1 MKNTCSFL
9 KYLLIAILIC
19 SSVFAQ
25 GWRPGEKQIRI
36 SADSPV
42 HVEQIFNLK
51 LNTDFYGPKFDHIIA
66 YVTPEEIRQI
76 ESLGIPYTVEIEDLN
91 QHSLEL
97 QSELVAYHS
106 YQEIINLADSLATN
120 FPEICEKHIFG
131 SSIEGR
137 QLAAL
142 KISDSVAIDQPEAEV
157 FFDAGIHGD
166 EVGGPENVIRFARD
180 LCLNYGTDPTITN
193 LVDNR
198 EIWLYLMV
206 NPDGRHYDTR
216 YNNNGVDLNRDFAY
230 MWDAWGGSPGPC
242 SQVESKAL
250 RECMY
255 NNQFVVHTTYHSGTE
270 YISLPWSYRSQQ
282 PLDWSHIYQLGG
294 VYSSS
299 SGYANMTYGQGN
311 SGMYPINGSTKDSN
325 YGMMGSISWSM
336 EISYSK
342 QPPASQ
348 IMTYYNYNYP
358 SMIAMIEYAG
368 YGVQGTVTD
377 SITGELITAIVFV
390 NNYFPAYSDP
400 SAGDYHKYVLP
411 GTYSITV
418 VANGY
423 QSKTINN
430 VVVTA
435 NNATTTDIRLAPEHG
450 QYAYKFSSSQIPN
463 NNEADEGLTYAAFG
477 PPDNINYSIGK
488 TGWCVLDMQSPVF
501 DGPGMDFMVHEGDTS
516 PEGYTFYVGESIDG
530 PWHSL
535 GTGNGSTQFDI
546 SSSGLVK
553 SQFIKIVDD
562 GDGTAYASDAGFDL
576 DAVEALTSISGV
588 YLTLLEYAV
597 EDSSG
602 NDNGKIDPGETVD
615 IIVNIENNGNLSA
628 DSINGILSSNSV
640 YLMIADSTIYID
652 SLTQGQSAQAIVSV
666 TTDASTPVGELIEIN
681 LDLETNNGT
690 YTNNYTMIF
699 VIGQV
704 PVLIIDLDQNR
715 NSGPTILTAMQ
726 DVGIPAEYTISFPTD
741 LSTYT
746 SLFICLGVVGNNHAL
761 TATQGQALADF
772 LNTGGNIYMEGGD
785 TWFYDSQTAVHPMF
799 HVYPI
804 SDGGNDLSTLLGQT
818 GRFTEGMSFSYS
830 GDNSAIDNIVPSLP
844 AFSLFRNQSPSYFCA
859 VAYDAG
865 TYKAIGSSFEFG
877 GLTDGT
883 SPSTKQE
890 LMAKYLEFF
899 EINNLQLP
907 SAPVLVSPADSVAI
921 DSTSATFVW
930 NRCQPEVTGY
940 WFEIDT
946 TDQFTTSFVDST
958 VTDTF
963 YTSLFIEPSKNYWW
977 RLKAGNTLGWSNF
990 SETRMFT
997 TLLTSIGDDYIPVEY
1012 SLSQNYPNP
1021 FNPITKIKY
1030 TIKEQ
1035 VKVDLSVFDILGRE
1049 VMQLVNKKQNAGKYE
1064 VQINAAALPS
1074 GVYFYKLS
1082 AGDFSSI
1089 KKMILIK

>member
-1 MKNTCSFL
+1 MRNL
-9 KYLLIAILIC
+9 KYFLFFLIIS

-36 SADSPV
+36 PADSPV
-42 HVEQIFNLK
+42 HVQQIYNLK
-51 LNTDFYGPKFDHIIA
+51 LNMDFYGPKFDHIIA
-66 YVTPEEIRQI
+66 YVTPEELQQI
-76 ESLGIPYTVEIEDLN
+76 DVLQIPYTVEIEDLN
-91 QHSLEL
+91 QHSINLK
-97 QSELVAYHS
+97 SELVSYHT
-106 YQEIINLADSLATN
+106 YQEIINLADSLAAN
-120 FPEICEKHIFG
+120 FPTICEKHIFG

-216 YNNNGVDLNRDFAY
+216 YNNNGVDLNRDHAY
-230 MWDAWGGSPGPC
+230 MWDAWGGSTGPC
-242 SQVESKAL
+242 SQIESKAL
-250 RECMY
+250 RDCMY

-325 YGMMGSISWSM
+325 YGIMGSISWSM

-342 QPPASQ
+342 HPPSTQ
-348 IMTYYNYNYP
+348 IMQYYNYNYP
-358 SMIAMIEYAG
+358 AMMAMIEYSG
-368 YGVQGTVTD
+368 YGVQGTVSD
-377 SITGELITAIVFV
+377 SVTGEPITASVFV

-435 NNATTTDIRLAPEHG
+435 NNATTTDFQLIPQHG
-450 QYAYKFSSSQIPN
+450 QYVYKFSSSQIPN

-488 TGWCVLDMQSPVF
+488 NGWCVLDMQSPVF

-516 PEGYTFYVGESIDG
+516 PEGYTFYIGESIDG

-546 SSSGLVK
+546 SSSGLIK

-562 GDGTAYASDAGFDL
+562 NDGTAYAANAGFDL
-576 DAVEALTSISGV
+576 DAVEALTTISGV
-588 YLTLLEYAV
+588 YLIMLEYAV

-615 IIVNIENNGNLSA
+615 IIINLQNNGNLTA
-628 DSINGILSSNSV
+628 DSINAVIRSSSN
-640 YLMIADSTIYID
+640 YLMIADSTVYID
-652 SLTQGQSAQAIVSV
+652 SLNQGQSMQVVFSV
-666 TTDASTPVGELIEIN
+666 TADASTPVGELIEID
-681 LDLETNNGT
+681 LDVETNNGT
-690 YTNNYTMIF
+690 YTYNYSLIF

-704 PVLIIDLDQNR
+704 PVLVIDLDNNR
-715 NSGPTILTAMQ
+715 NSGPVLLSAMQ
-726 DVGIPAEYTISFPTD
+726 QVGIPSEYITSFPTD

-746 SLFICLGVVGNNHAL
+746 SLFVCLGIVGNNHEL
-761 TATQGQALADF
+761 TATQGQVLANF
-772 LNTGGNIYMEGGD
+772 LNNGGKIYMEGGD

-799 HVYPI
+799 KIYPI

-818 GRFTEGMSFSYS
+818 GTFTQNMNFSYS
-830 GDNSAIDNIVPSLP
+830 GDNSAIDNIVPSMP
-844 AFSLFRNQSPSYFCA
+844 AFSLFRNQSPSFFCA
-859 VAYDAG
+859 VAYDG
-865 TYKAIGSSFEFG
+865 GIYKTIGASFEFG

-883 SPSTKQE
+883 SPSTKHE
-890 LMAKYLEFF
+890 LIAKYLEFF
-899 EINNLQLP
+899 EIDTLQLP
-907 SAPVLVSPADSVAI
+907 SVPTLVSPADSVTI
-921 DSTSATFVW
+921 DSTSATFIW
-930 NRCQPEVTGY
+930 NRCNPDITGY
-940 WFEIDT
+940 MIEIDT
-946 TDQFTTSFVDST
+946 TDQFTTAFIDSAIA
-958 VTDTF
+958 DTF
-963 YTSLFIEPSKNYWW
+963 YTYSNIEMGKKYWW
-977 RLKAGNTLGWSNF
+977 RIKSGNSVGWSDY

-997 TLLTSIGDDYIPVEY
+997 TLVTSIDNEILPIEF

-1030 TIKEQ
+1030 SIIE
-1035 VKVDLSVFDILGRE
+1035 KVNVNLSVYDILGRE
-1049 VMQLVNKKQNAGKYE
+1049 TIKLINKKQNAGKYE
-1064 VQINAAALPS
+1064 VKFNASNLPS
-1074 GVYFYKLS
+1074 GVYFYKLT
-1082 AGDFSSI
+1082 AGEFFAI